1 MKTRLIGVIASICLV
16 AVSPAN
22 AALIANADG
31 TLVYDDVLDV
41 TWISNAALGGTF
53 TSWAAAKA
61 WADNLDY
68 GGFSDWRLPSA
79 YDPGTSTICEGFNCT
94 LSEFG
99 RMFYVNFGT
108 TAGSA
113 INTGA
118 NTANIALFTNLTSGA
133 NRFALNEP
141 FDAST
146 SIGFDPL
153 TCTLS
158 PASCAWQF
166 RNDGIQSYGGQ
177 TQDMLGWA
185 VRDGNFVTTE
195 PPTSVPEPGTLA
207 LLSLGLAGLAAKR
220 RRKQ

>member
-1 MKTRLIGVIASICLV
+1 MYVYAFDPKWWHDDCFIATPSKRFGNASGKANDGPSKDKFKGDVMKTRLIGVIASICLV

-113 INTGA
+113 TYNCV
-118 NTANIALFTNLTSGA
+118 
-133 NRFALNEP
+133 
-141 FDAST
+141 
-146 SIGFDPL
+146 IGMIVRAMFGF
-153 TCTLS
+153 S
-158 PASCAWQF
+158 
-166 RNDGIQSYGGQ
+166 
-177 TQDMLGWA
+177 QDM
-185 VRDGNFVTTE
+185 
-195 PPTSVPEPGTLA
+195 
-207 LLSLGLAGLAAKR
+207 
-220 RRKQ
+220 